1 MQLIVQG
8 KNIQVTDRL
17 REYVETKVDRLDR
30 YLATITDARM
40 ELASEQTRRHGD
52 RQIAQLTIHSKGMM
66 LRAEERSG
74 DIFTSVDMVLDKMK
88 RQIDRYKRKRRGR
101 LRGAQ
106 AREIDT
112 NEFAADLSEEDELEE
127 RTVDAED
134 LLDEINEDDE
144 EGLEG
149 AIVRIKRFQVSPMD
163 PEEAIEQMELLGH
176 DFFVFYNADG
186 GQFNVVYRRRD
197 GNYGLIQ
204 PEID

>member
-30 YLATITDARM
+30 YLPTITDARM
-40 ELASEQTRRHGD
+40 ELASEQTRKHGD
-52 RQIAQLTIHSKGMM
+52 RQIAQLTVHSKGMM

-74 DIFTSVDMVLDKMK
+74 DIFTSVDMVMDKMK
-88 RQIDRYKRKRRGR
+88 RQIDRYKSKRRGR

-106 AREIDT
+106 SREVEDIEFDDREID
-112 NEFAADLSEEDELEE
+112 
-127 RTVDAED
+127 AEA
-134 LLDEINEDDE
+134 LLDEISEDEDA
-144 EGLEG
+144 LEG
-149 AIVRIKRFQVSPMD
+149 TIVRIKRFQVSPMN
-163 PEEAIEQMELLGH
+163 PEEAVEQMELLGH

-186 GQFNVVYRRRD
+186 GQFSVVYRRRD

>member
-30 YLATITDARM
+30 YLPTITDARM
-40 ELASEQTRRHGD
+40 ELASEQTRKHGD
-52 RQIAQLTIHSKGMM
+52 RQIAQLTVHSKGMM

-74 DIFTSVDMVLDKMK
+74 DIFTSVDMVMDKMK
-88 RQIDRYKRKRRGR
+88 RQIDRYKSKRRAR
-101 LRGAQ
+101 FRGALS
-106 AREIDT
+106 REVEPAI
-112 NEFAADLSEEDELEE
+112 EE
-127 RTVDAED
+127 REVDAEE
-134 LLDEINEDDE
+134 LLDEITEGDE
-144 EGLEG
+144 TLEG
-149 AIVRIKRFQVSPMD
+149 SIVRIKRFQVSPMD

-204 PEID
+204 PDID

>member
-30 YLATITDARM
+30 YLPTITDARM
-40 ELASEQTRRHGD
+40 ELASEQTRKHGD

-74 DIFTSVDMVLDKMK
+74 DIFTSVDMVMDKMK
-88 RQIDRYKRKRRGR
+88 RQIDRYKSKRRAR
-101 LRGAQ
+101 FRGALS
-106 AREIDT
+106 REV
-112 NEFAADLSEEDELEE
+112 EPSAEE
-127 RTVDAED
+127 REVDAEE
-134 LLDEINEDDE
+134 LLDEITEGDE
-144 EGLEG
+144 TLEG
-149 AIVRIKRFQVSPMD
+149 SIVRIKRFQVSPMD

-204 PEID
+204 PDID

>member
-30 YLATITDARM
+30 YLPVITDARM

-74 DIFTSVDMVLDKMK
+74 DIFTSVDMVMDKMK
-88 RQIDRYKRKRRGR
+88 RQIDRYKSKRRGR

-106 AREIDT
+106 SRETEDLELEDREVDT
-112 NEFAADLSEEDELEE
+112 EALLNEITEDEEA
-127 RTVDAED
+127 T
-134 LLDEINEDDE
+134 
-144 EGLEG
+144 EGT
-149 AIVRIKRFQVSPMD
+149 IVRIKRFQVSPMN
-163 PEEAIEQMELLGH
+163 PEEAIEQMEMLGH

>member
-17 REYVETKVDRLDR
+17 REYVETKVDKLDR
-30 YLATITDARM
+30 FLPTITDARM
-40 ELASEQTRRHGD
+40 ELASEQTRKHGD

-74 DIFTSVDMVLDKMK
+74 DIFTSVDMVMDKMK
-88 RQIDRYKRKRRGR
+88 RQIDRYKSKRRGR

-106 AREIDT
+106 SREI
-112 NEFAADLSEEDELEE
+112 EDLGFEDRE
-127 RTVDAED
+127 VDAEE

-144 EGLEG
+144 TLDGT
-149 AIVRIKRFQVSPMD
+149 IVRVKRFQVSPMD

-186 GQFNVVYRRRD
+186 GQFNVIYRRRD

>member
-17 REYVETKVDRLDR
+17 REYVETKVERLDR
-30 YLATITDARM
+30 YLSTITDARM
-40 ELASEQTRRHGD
+40 ELATEKTRSQED
-52 RQIAQLTIHSKGMM
+52 RQVAQLTIHSKGMM

-74 DIFTSVDMVLDKMK
+74 DIFTSIDMVMDKMK
-88 RQIDRYKRKRRGR
+88 RQIDRYKSKRRDR
-101 LRGAQ
+101 FRTERAAEAQ
-106 AREIDT
+106 VIEELDIEDVEI
-112 NEFAADLSEEDELEE
+112 ED
-127 RTVDAED
+127 
-134 LLDEINEDDE
+134 DEDE
-144 EGLEG
+144 EGLPG
-149 AIVRIKRFQVSPMD
+149 AIVRVKRFQVAPMD

>member
-17 REYVETKVDRLDR
+17 REYVETKVNRLDR
-30 YLATITDARM
+30 YLPTITDARM
-40 ELASEQTRRHGD
+40 DLASERTRKHGD
-52 RQIAQLTIHSKGMM
+52 RQIAQLTVYSKGMM

-74 DIFTSVDMVLDKMK
+74 DIFTSVDMVMDKMK
-88 RQIDRYKRKRRGR
+88 RQIDRYKSKRRAR
-101 LRGAQ
+101 FRGTQ
-106 AREIDT
+106 AREVETPFD
-112 NEFAADLSEEDELEE
+112 EESE
-127 RTVDAED
+127 VDAEA
-134 LLDEINEDDE
+134 LLGEIIEGE
-144 EGLEG
+144 ETLEG
-149 AIVRIKRFQVSPMD
+149 AIVRVKRFQVSPMD

-197 GNYGLIQ
+197 GNYGLLQ

>member
-17 REYVETKVDRLDR
+17 REYVETKVNRLDR
-30 YLATITDARM
+30 YLTTITDARM
-40 ELASEQTRRHGD
+40 ELASESTRKHGD

-74 DIFTSVDMVLDKMK
+74 DIFTSVDMVMDKMR
-88 RQIDRYKRKRRGR
+88 RQIDRYKSKRRDR
-101 LRGAQ
+101 FRGQ
-106 AREIDT
+106 GREIEPPD
-112 NEFAADLSEEDELEE
+112 LEE
-127 RTVDAED
+127 GEVDAEG
-134 LLDEINEDDE
+134 LLDEIHEDDE
-144 EGLEG
+144 TLEG
-149 AIVRIKRFQVSPMD
+149 AIVRVKRFQVSPMN

>member
-30 YLATITDARM
+30 YLSTITDARM
-40 ELASEQTRRHGD
+40 ELPSERTRKHGD

-74 DIFTSVDMVLDKMK
+74 DIFTSVDMVMDKMK
-88 RQIDRYKRKRRGR
+88 RQIDRYKSKRRGR

-106 AREIDT
+106 SREIK
-112 NEFAADLSEEDELEE
+112 DLGLEDRE
-127 RTVDAED
+127 VDAEE
-134 LLDEINEDDE
+134 LLDEITEDDDDS
-144 EGLEG
+144 LDG
-149 AIVRIKRFQVSPMD
+149 AIVRIKRFQVSPMN

>member
-8 KNIQVTDRL
+8 QNIQVTDRL
-17 REYVETKVDRLDR
+17 REYVETKVNRLDR
-30 YLATITDARM
+30 YLSTITDARM
-40 ELASEQTRRHGD
+40 ELASEQTRKHGD
-52 RQIAQLTIHSKGMM
+52 RQIAQLTIHSRGMM

-88 RQIDRYKRKRRGR
+88 RQIDRYKSKRRGR

-106 AREIDT
+106 AQARE
-112 NEFAADLSEEDELEE
+112 EEEALEYPE
-127 RTVDAED
+127 GEVDAQG
-134 LLDEINEDDE
+134 LLDEITEDDE
-144 EGLEG
+144 GIDG
-149 AIVRIKRFQVSPMD
+149 TIVRIKRFQVAPMS

-186 GQFNVVYRRRD
+186 GQFNVVYSRRD

>member
-17 REYVETKVDRLDR
+17 REYVETKVNRLDR
-30 YLATITDARM
+30 YLSTITDARM
-40 ELASEQTRRHGD
+40 ELASEQTRKHGD
-52 RQIAQLTIHSKGMM
+52 RQIAQLTIHSRGMM

-88 RQIDRYKRKRRGR
+88 RQIDRYKSKRRGR

-106 AREIDT
+106 AQARE
-112 NEFAADLSEEDELEE
+112 EEEALEYPE
-127 RTVDAED
+127 GEVDAQG
-134 LLDEINEDDE
+134 LLDEITEDDE
-144 EGLEG
+144 GIDG
-149 AIVRIKRFQVSPMD
+149 TIVRIKRFQVAPMS

-186 GQFNVVYRRRD
+186 GQFNVVYSRRD

>member
-17 REYVETKVDRLDR
+17 REYVETKVNRLDR
-30 YLATITDARM
+30 YLSTISDARM
-40 ELASEQTRRHGD
+40 ELASEQTRSYGD

-74 DIFTSVDMVLDKMK
+74 DIFTSVDMVMDKMK
-88 RQIDRYKRKRRGR
+88 RQIDRYKSKRRGR
-101 LRGAQ
+101 IRSAQ
-106 AREIDT
+106 AREEQARD
-112 NEFAADLSEEDELEE
+112 FAELE
-127 RTVDAED
+127 VDAEE
-134 LLDEINEDDE
+134 LLDEIMEEDE
-144 EGLEG
+144 ALEG
-149 AIVRIKRFQVSPMD
+149 AIVRIKRFQVAPMD
-163 PEEAIEQMELLGH
+163 PDEAIEQMELLGH

-204 PEID
+204 PEIA

>member
-30 YLATITDARM
+30 YLPTITDARM
-40 ELASEQTRRHGD
+40 ELASEQTRKHGD

-74 DIFTSVDMVLDKMK
+74 DIFTSVDMVMDKMK
-88 RQIDRYKRKRRGR
+88 RQIDRYKSKRRAR
-101 LRGAQ
+101 FRGALS
-106 AREIDT
+106 REVEPPT
-112 NEFAADLSEEDELEE
+112 EE
-127 RTVDAED
+127 REVDAEE
-134 LLDEINEDDE
+134 LLDEITEDDE
-144 EGLEG
+144 TLEG
-149 AIVRIKRFQVSPMD
+149 SIVRIKRFQVSPMD

-204 PEID
+204 PDID

>member
-1 MQLIVQG
+1 LIVQG

-17 REYVETKVDRLDR
+17 REYVETKVNRLDR
-30 YLATITDARM
+30 FLPTLTDARM

-52 RQIAQLTIHSKGMM
+52 RQVAQLTIHSKGMM

-88 RQIDRYKRKRRGR
+88 RQIDRYKSKRRGR
-101 LRGAQ
+101 IREAQ
-106 AREIDT
+106 ARELEAQEVEID
-112 NEFAADLSEEDELEE
+112 ELFDEDIEEDE
-127 RTVDAED
+127 D
-134 LLDEINEDDE
+134 
-144 EGLEG
+144 EGLDG
-149 AIVRIKRFQVSPMD
+149 TIVRVKRFQVSPMD

-204 PEID
+204 PELD